1 MSACM
6 SGIAVAVAVAVAV
19 AQEAEARGLCRGSHV
34 N

>member
-6 SGIAVAVAVAVAV
+6 SGIAVAVAVAV